1 MAFREVDVTEIREVL
16 RAWLAGLGLR
26 RVAERAG
33 VDRKTARRY
42 VQAAEEAGLVRDG
55 GEAQLSD
62 ELIGQVV
69 QAVPG
74 GEMLHGLA
82 HFVGESVEL
91 GIDPLLEPGEIG
103 IALGK

>member
-1 MAFREVDVTEIREVL
+1 VEPEEELYRFGDL
-16 RAWLAGLGLR
+16 LLGR
-26 RVAERAG
+26 
-33 VDRKTARRY
+33 VDRPARGRACCRLGAD
-42 VQAAEEAGLVRDG
+42 AA
-55 GEAQLSD
+55 
-62 ELIGQVV
+62 QV
-69 QAVPG
+69 VPG